1 LNSLLEMI
9 EYMHVKLMILES
21 VSVWLFSWSVVALSS
36 IIWLMML
43 VEIMDWIL
51 VKKSEIR
58 VDFFFF

>member
-1 LNSLLEMI
+1 MI